1 MDYFA
6 AQGVSVKVISGDN
19 AVSVGAVAGKL
30 GLHGEAM
37 DARQLPTEQAEL
49 ADVLDSYTTFGRV
62 RPDQK
67 RAIVHALQSHGHTVA
82 MTGDGVNDVL
92 ALKDADIGVAMGAG
106 SPASRAVAQIVLLD
120 NRFATLPYVV
130 GEGRRVIGNIERVA
144 NLFLTKTV
152 YSVLLALLVG
162 IECLLAKPLGADPLL
177 YPFQPIHVTI
187 AAWFT
192 IGIPSFILSLA
203 PNNERAYPGFVRRV
217 LTSALPSGLVVGVAT
232 FVSYLVAYRGRH
244 ATWVEQDQA
253 STAAL
258 ITLLVTALWVLAVV
272 ARPYQWWRLALVIG
286 AGLAYVVIF
295 SLPVAQEKFMLDP
308 SNLVTTSIAVG
319 IGVLGAAVIEAMW
332 WIRARMLG
340 VQPRVWQ

>member
-1 MDYFA
+1 
-6 AQGVSVKVISGDN
+6 
-19 AVSVGAVAGKL
+19 
-30 GLHGEAM
+30 M
-37 DARQLPTEQAEL
+37 DARQLPTEPAEL
-49 ADVLDSYTTFGRV
+49 ADALDSYTTFGRV

-152 YSVLLALLVG
+152 YSVLLAVFVG
-162 IECLLAKPLGADPLL
+162 IECLLSKPLKADPLL

-217 LTSALPSGLVVGVAT
+217 LTSALPSGVIVGVAT
-232 FVSYLVAYRGRH
+232 FVSYLVAYHGRH
-244 ATWVEQDQA
+244 ATFQQQDQA

-258 ITLLVTALWVLAVV
+258 ITLLATALWVLAVA
-272 ARPYQWWRLALVIG
+272 ARPYQWWRVALVV
-286 AGLAYVVIF
+286 ASGLAYVVIF
-295 SLPVAQEKFMLDP
+295 SIPLAQRKFLLDP
-308 SNLVTTSIAVG
+308 SNLVVTSTALG
-319 IGVLGAAVIEAMW
+319 IGVVGAAAIEATW

-340 VQPRVWQ
+340 VQPRLWREPGGAG